1 MISLKKTNWSSCLLQ
16 TNIRWSE
23 IYMLNCNT
31 MVVIFFPI
39 CIGCYLHL
47 ICNLKR
53 YSMLVMVTK
62 IVSNF
67 VLLYFRI
74 LLELRDSLVLLGR
87 ARKAYGN
94 LCKIINLK
102 INSYEFQKLN
112 NLFLFVKRQKKWWLV
127 L

>member
-1 MISLKKTNWSSCLLQ
+1 
-16 TNIRWSE
+16 
-23 IYMLNCNT
+23 

-94 LCKIINLK
+94 LRKIINLK

-112 NLFLFVKRQKKWWLV
+112 NLFLFVKRQKK
-127 L
+127 